1 MLLITGGMGFIGLH
15 TARCFLDAGQDV
27 VLTHFKTRREPEF
40 IRDELGKRALV
51 ESLDVA
57 DGSAMQNLM
66 RKYQIDGIVHLA
78 VPGLGALSPAD
89 EYRTNT
95 QGLLNVL
102 EAGREAGVKRVTIA
116 SSIAVYSGLEKGP
129 FREDD
134 RLPLPSTTPTEAYK
148 KSEEILGLHY
158 LQRTGLDV
166 VFGRL
171 GGIYGP
177 LYHSMANLP
186 SRLTHAAVQGRPP
199 DFTGMRGLPLA
210 DQTNDLCYVKDCA
223 RGVQLL
229 HMTDGLK
236 HRVYNIGGGRAVS
249 NRELAEAVNAAVPGA
264 NIQLEPGRDPR
275 GQQDRYMDLTRAR
288 EDLGYEPQYAV
299 TAAIADYVSWLRAN
313 PQ

>member
-1 MLLITGGMGFIGLH
+1 
-15 TARCFLDAGQDV
+15 
-27 VLTHFKTRREPEF
+27 
-40 IRDELGKRALV
+40 V

-57 DGSAMQNLM
+57 DWSAVQQVMQ
-66 RKYQIDGIVHLA
+66 RYQIDGLVHLA

-102 EAGREAGVKRVTIA
+102 EAGRQASVTRVTIA
-116 SSIAVYSGLEKGP
+116 SSIAVYGGLQKGP
-129 FREDD
+129 FTEDD
-134 RLPLPSTTPTEAYK
+134 RLPLQSTSPTEAYK

-158 LQRTGLDV
+158 AQRTGLDV

-186 SRLTHAAVQGRPP
+186 SRLTHAAVHGRPP
-199 DFTGMRGLPLA
+199 DFTGMRGAPLA

-229 HMTDGLK
+229 HMADTLK

-249 NRELAEAVNAAVPGA
+249 NRELAEAVNAAVPGS
-264 NIQLEPGRDPR
+264 NLQLEPGRDPH

-288 EDLGYEPQYAV
+288 EDLGYEPQYDV
-299 TAAIADYVSWLRAN
+299 RSAIADYVGWLRAN

>member
-27 VLTHFKTRREPEF
+27 VLTHFKTRREPDF
-40 IRDELGKRALV
+40 IRDELGKRAQV

-57 DGSAMQNLM
+57 DASAVRELM
-66 RKYQIDGIVHLA
+66 RKYPIDGIVHLA

-102 EAGREAGVKRVTIA
+102 EAGREAKVRRATIA
-116 SSIAVYSGLEKGP
+116 SSIAVYGGFERGP
-129 FREDD
+129 FKEED
-134 RLPLPSTTPTEAYK
+134 RLPVQSTSPTEAYK
-148 KSEEILGLHY
+148 KSEEILGLH
-158 LQRTGLDV
+158 LAQRTGLDV

-186 SRLTHAAVQGRPP
+186 SRLTHAAVQGRQP
-199 DFTGMRGLPLA
+199 DFTGMRGAPLA
-210 DQTNDLCYVKDCA
+210 DQANDLCYVKDCA

-229 HMTDGLK
+229 HMAEGLK
-236 HRVYNIGGGRAVS
+236 HRVYNIGGGRAVT

-264 NIQLEPGRDPR
+264 GIDLEPGRDPKA
-275 GQQDRYMDLTRAR
+275 QQDRYMDLTRAR
-288 EDLGYEPQYAV
+288 EDLGYEPQYDIQS
-299 TAAIADYVSWLRAN
+299 AIRDYVGWLRGN